1 MVSMRWGARVMH
13 SRLGARCAWLALC
26 SAWLSMASPAAAQGQ
41 DELARRHFESGEAY
55 FAEAEYEEA
64 LKAFWKAYELSNR
77 PEILV
82 SIGLVEE
89 RLGNL
94 EGAVSALDQYLARS
108 GAGPDAQTVR
118 QRRDELLR
126 RSQRR
131 APKRPEPGPLPASR
145 DAAQAAPTASAPDL
159 TAAYLTLSV
168 GALSTVGALL
178 TGLGAQLEYDE
189 LELTCARRACDDSDT
204 RTGET
209 LALTSTVLTAVAVVG
224 VGVGAALW
232 ADALSQPEP
241 AGPGP
246 SVDVAV
252 LPGSGYAR
260 ARWRF

>member
-1 MVSMRWGARVMH
+1 LCGALLLNVR
-13 SRLGARCAWLALC
+13 
-26 SAWLSMASPAAAQGQ
+26 PAAAQGQ

-89 RLGNL
+89 RLGNF
-94 EGAVSALDQYLARS
+94 EGAVSALDLYLARS
-108 GAGPDAQTVR
+108 PAGQDAETVR
-118 QRRDELLR
+118 RRRDELSR
-126 RSQRR
+126 RSKQRQT
-131 APKRPEPGPLPASR
+131 EPAQPSDTTASR
-145 DAAQAAPTASAPDL
+145 DEPAKPSAAPAPDL

-189 LELTCARRACDDSDT
+189 LELACARRACDDSDT

-232 ADALSQPEP
+232 ADALSEP
-241 AGPGP
+241 VRVSPGP
-246 SVDVAV
+246 SVDVA
-252 LPGSGYAR
+252 LSPGSGYAR